1 LKNNYIYGNVN
12 NISELLNNKFSYTA
26 IISKAQK
33 LTISTKSRCTED
45 EINILKIYYPIKN
58 PDEMS
63 LLLPNRK
70 RENITHKASN
80 LGIKNIIT
88 KELWFTEEDIN
99 FIKDNWK
106 TMTDEEIGRYLNR
119 AKHAIVDKRSQL
131 GLNRQDG
138 ESSYDN
144 LSEFIRRNNLDW
156 KYNSMK
162 NCNYKC
168 IITNERFDDI
178 HHVYGLN
185 LILNEVLLF
194 LNIEIKNKMDDYF
207 DKELSSILYTFR
219 DFQNKYPLGVC
230 LKKEIHNEFHSMF
243 GFGNNTLEQWDNFLL
258 YYKNKS
264 FSKSIDYKRDGD
276 ESRKN

>member
-1 LKNNYIYGNVN
+1 LKNNYSYGNVN
-12 NISELLNNKFSYTA
+12 SICELLNNKFSYSA
-26 IISKAQK
+26 ITSKAQK
-33 LTISTKSRCTED
+33 LKILSRSFWTEE

-88 KELWFTEEDIN
+88 KELWFSEEDIE
-99 FIKDNWK
+99 FIKNNWEV
-106 TMTDEEIGRYLNR
+106 MTDEEIGKHLNR
-119 AKHAIVDKRSQL
+119 NKHAIVDKRSQL
-131 GLNRQDG
+131 SLSRQNG
-138 ESSYDN
+138 ESSYEN

-156 KYNSMK
+156 KYKSMR

-178 HHVYGLN
+178 HHMYGLN
-185 LILNEVLLF
+185 LILNEVLSY
-194 LNIEIKNKMDDYF
+194 LNIEIKNTMDDYS

-230 LKKEIHNEFHSMF
+230 LKKEIHNEFHSIY
-243 GFGNNTLEQWDNFLL
+243 GFGNNTLEQWDDFLL

-264 FSKSIDYKRDGD
+264 FSKSIDYRRDGD